1 MSIVAQGMTFD
12 EFIAAINDSS
22 PLLLPSTPT
31 ATELYTLTNALFNSV
46 TDNLSIDGLTNISYG
61 ITGSQLLDLINRNF
75 SKFDKTIIVGTDK
88 TCQTIN
94 NAIDVAED
102 NDTILIDVGIWDEYI
117 DLSAKRLNLVGSGNL
132 ETIIYKVDT
141 TPDSDLIVL
150 GTSSTFKN
158 ILIDFSNNN
167 STVNYMVNVS
177 GGSPVFTDC
186 QISRYGETDAQGHL
200 PLRISSDAIV
210 TMLNCV
216 IDAGNKQQHSE
227 TYMKVYLTD
236 TAQLNFIGTNFKAKL
251 LLEDTSKADIDV
263 DILWTE
269 KYTYLQIDD
278 DAELTLNINTRQAP
292 FDYSTNVEKTTFGA
306 EEFLKVNGAATA
318 TISGNNIVGQ
328 TVQYTVNNHVIFN
341 NVISTYG
348 FFRTQGNLEF
358 NNCHIVFD
366 VDNAVSGFHLIENN
380 MENSEIWINDSYLEF
395 SGFSG
400 RWQTFGQTIA
410 NNAVGSKLYIR
421 RSEIVDRVND
431 NITTINYPFCI
442 SSYQHLDIEDSTITN
457 INWDGIGVNN
467 LFNILA
473 GTSDP
478 TALIEIRLKNVI
490 LNSDVTGRAVFR
502 IDASTN
508 EDSYAI
514 VDNVTNNT
522 GSNMCTKMAVWNALI
537 ANAP

>member
-1 MSIVAQGMTFD
+1 MSMLTQGMIFEDFVT
-12 EFIAAINDSS
+12 AINGSS
-22 PLLLPSTPT
+22 PLLLPSDPT
-31 ATELYTLTNALFNSV
+31 SSEFHDLMNAFFNSV
-46 TDNLSIDGLTNISYG
+46 SDNLLVSELMGIDYG
-61 ITGSQLLDLINRNF
+61 ITGSQLIRLINTNF
-75 SKFDKTIIVGTDK
+75 SKFNKTIIVGADK
-88 TCQTIN
+88 NCHTIN
-94 NAIDVAED
+94 DAIDVAED
-102 NDTILIDVGIWDEYI
+102 GDTILIDTGVYDEYI
-117 DLSAKRLNLVGSGNL
+117 DLSVKRLSLVGSGNL

-158 ILIDFSNNN
+158 ILVDFSNNQ
-167 STVNYMVNVS
+167 STANYMVNVS

-210 TMLNCV
+210 TMNNCV
-216 IDAGNKQQHSE
+216 IDAGNMQQHSE

-236 TAQLNFIGTNFKAKL
+236 TAQLNFTGIKFKAKL
-251 LLEDTSKADIDV
+251 LLEDNSKADIDV
-263 DILWTE
+263 DVLFTE
-269 KYTYLQIDD
+269 EYTFFQIDD
-278 DAELTLNINTRQAP
+278 NAELTLNIRARQAP

-318 TISGNNIVGQ
+318 TISGNNIVGE
-328 TVQYTVNNHVIFN
+328 TEQYTVNSHVIFN

-348 FFRTQGNLEF
+348 FFRTAGNLEF

-380 MENSEIWINDSYLEF
+380 VENSEIWINDSYLEF

-400 RWQTFGQTIA
+400 RWQTLGQTIA

-431 NITTINYPFCI
+431 NIPTINYPFCI
-442 SSYQHLDIEDSTITN
+442 STYQHLDIEDSTITN
-457 INWDGIGVNN
+457 INWDGTGVNN
-467 LFNILA
+467 LFNILS

-478 TALIEIRLKNVI
+478 ASLIEIRLKNVI

-522 GSNMCTKMAVWNALI
+522 GSDMCTEMAVWDALV